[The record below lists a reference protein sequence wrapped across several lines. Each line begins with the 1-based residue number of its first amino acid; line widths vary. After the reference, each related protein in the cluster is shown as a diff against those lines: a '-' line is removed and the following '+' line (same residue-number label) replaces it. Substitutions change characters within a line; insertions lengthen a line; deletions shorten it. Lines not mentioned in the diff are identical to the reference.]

1 MGLSFG
7 GTLVEAINCRTGLKF
22 NFFNQLTGRSA
33 WGGEQALMTASA
45 GCLPKLSTKE
55 KIKKFQ

>member
-1 MGLSFG
+1 LGLSFG
-7 GTLVEAINCRTGLKF
+7 GTLVEAINCRTGLQF
-22 NFFNQLTGRSA
+22 YFFNQLTGRSA
-33 WGGEQALMTASA
+33 WGDEQALITDFA